1 MKYTVDGPNEKQEV
15 ISPKVIAPGL
25 TKHPT
30 ATNIFAEFYKKCR
43 PVAVLSDYYPNGKGD
58 ETEIRKECRAIK
70 DHPLEAATFKN
81 HLLRIRSLIAKL
93 QKEQE
98 AEDHLTET
106 MAASARAAN
115 PHGEM
120 PPIEYSRTPSLLDES
135 DSTFPSLQTKA
146 SPKGKEVLSTDHDGR
161 RPGSLGGILPF
172 GPRHLQPQHLPEGVP
187 QNLREY
193 HQGIQLVESSKQQ
206 KENSPMEAVTN
217 PESRQQ
223 TSNQLGRIQWAKTHA
238 HVVAPAQPSPI
249 SGRTKMTN
257 TLQDDYGNAA
267 CSDTAQ
273 TAQIARIRSHP
284 EDSHHYDVYK
294 PSDRTL
300 SVLRSTSA
308 AIQSLEA
315 RTEQSQRKNS
325 VDIDVAIEASSVL
338 HKFAMSSR
346 AAHEDQDGWNMV
358 EATEDGYDAVDVE
371 EAGNMLAQAANSEH
385 RDNHEGV
392 EWDLCG

>member
-1 MKYTVDGPNEKQEV
+1 MV
-15 ISPKVIAPGL
+15 I
-25 TKHPT
+25 
-30 ATNIFAEFYKKCR
+30 
-43 PVAVLSDYYPNGKGD
+43 LSDYYPNGKAH
-58 ETEIRKECRAIK
+58 ETEIRNECRAIK
-70 DHPLEAATFKN
+70 DHPLEAATLKN

-93 QKEQE
+93 QKEQD

-115 PHGEM
+115 PPGEM
-120 PPIEYSRTPSLLDES
+120 PPTEYSRTPSLLDDY
-135 DSTFPSLQTKA
+135 DSTFPSLLTKS

-161 RPGSLGGILPF
+161 RPGCLGGSLPF
-172 GPRHLQPQHLPEGVP
+172 GSRHIQPQHLPEDVP

-193 HQGIQLVESSKQQ
+193 HQGLQFAESSKQQ
-206 KENSPMEAVTN
+206 KENSLMEAVTN

-223 TSNQLGRIQWAKTHA
+223 SSNQWSRIQWAKTHA
-238 HVVAPAQPSPI
+238 HVVAPAQTSPI

-257 TLQDDYGNAA
+257 TLQDDCGNAA

-273 TAQIARIRSHP
+273 TAQIARIRTHP

-294 PSDRTL
+294 PSDMTL

-308 AIQSLEA
+308 AIQSLGA
-315 RTEQSQRKNS
+315 RSEQSQRKNS
-325 VDIDVAIEASSVL
+325 VDIDVAIEDSSVL
-338 HKFAMSSR
+338 HKVAMTSR
-346 AAHEDQDGWNMV
+346 AAHQDQDGWNMV

-371 EAGNMLAQAANSEH
+371 EAGNMLAQAANPEH